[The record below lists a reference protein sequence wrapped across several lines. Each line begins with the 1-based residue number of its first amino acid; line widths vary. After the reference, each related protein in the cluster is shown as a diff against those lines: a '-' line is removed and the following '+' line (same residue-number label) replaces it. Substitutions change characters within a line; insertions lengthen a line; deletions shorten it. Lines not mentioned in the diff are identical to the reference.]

1 MNIFVKEKTPTE
13 QEIERLYES
22 RKQYDPTTK
31 EYYEINARIE
41 QLLRIKEMERGP
53 KVGVSPDTLVKVAG
67 GVVLAGIIIFKEDL
81 IGPIA
86 GIGRALIPTAF
97 KMIG

>member
-13 QEIERLYES
+13 QEIERLYEL
-22 RKQYDPTTK
+22 RKCFDPITK
-31 EYYEINARIE
+31 EYYEINACIE
-41 QLLRIKEMERGP
+41 QLLDIKAKEKRP
-53 KVGVSPDTLVKVAG
+53 KVGVSPDTWVKVAG
-67 GVVLAGIIIFKEDL
+67 GVILGGIIIFKEDL

-97 KMIG
+97 KMLG